1 MIRLAQ
7 LTLAGIAGIL
17 ALKVLG
23 VLLLPI
29 LGLAVGIF
37 ALALKVALVLAVG
50 WFVLRL
56 LRGRKAEVT

>member
-1 MIRLAQ
+1 MIRFAQ
-7 LTLAGIAGIL
+7 LALAGIAGIV

-23 VLLLPI
+23 VLVLPI

-37 ALALKVALVLAVG
+37 ALALKVLLVLAVG

-56 LRGRKAEVT
+56 LRGRRAEAT

>member
-1 MIRLAQ
+1 MIRFAQ
-7 LTLAGIAGIL
+7 LALAGIAGIL

-23 VLLLPI
+23 ILVLPI

-37 ALALKVALVLAVG
+37 AVALKALLVLAVG

-56 LRGRKAEVT
+56 LRGRKAEAT